1 MVEKGVGEKIIK
13 RWNWGAIGVV
23 SLVIFV
29 SLVSRAQPEVQKDS
43 SDIQLRASCVDAE
56 CHANYREAKY
66 VHSPV
71 VLKACN
77 VCHVTVEDR
86 HVFKLVATDE
96 KLCTF
101 CHKLKL
107 KNFVHEPIAKGE
119 CLKCHDSHSS
129 EFPFLV
135 KVDPGKELCFTCHE
149 KTEKFQGKKY
159 THAPAE
165 EGACILCH
173 VNHSSWNK
181 NLLIRGGREL
191 CIFCHKKEFDAM
203 LKMRHV
209 HKPVIEEDCQKCHD
223 PHGSNNPMMITKS
236 EPEFCYDCHEDI
248 ANIIKNSANVHEAT
262 IVGKSCSNCHA
273 AHASSLPRLLAKP
286 MYDVCLSCHNEKI
299 KGRDGTMLGNIA
311 KLMEDNPFKHGPIQ
325 QNNCIACHSPHGSNI
340 FRRLVSYFP
349 EEFYAPFDL
358 KEYNL
363 CFQCHPKDTFLE
375 ERTTALTN
383 FRDGDLNLHFLHV
396 NKEEKGR
403 TCRACHEIHASK
415 QKAHVRAE
423 VPYGNWEFP
432 LVFKAN
438 ADGGTCAAG
447 CHDEEKY
454 GRKYKKIETLK
465 KTNSSEGKE
474 EK

>member
-1 MVEKGVGEKIIK
+1 MIREVLKEKIL
-13 RWNWGAIGVV
+13 RQRNWGAIGIVLLVV
-23 SLVIFV
+23 FASLATRGQIE
-29 SLVSRAQPEVQKDS
+29 AQNNT
-43 SDIQLRASCVDAE
+43 SDIQLRASCVDVE
-56 CHANYREAKY
+56 CHTNYGESKY

-86 HVFKLVATDE
+86 HVFNLVATGE
-96 KLCTF
+96 ELCTF
-101 CHKLKL
+101 CHKMKF
-107 KNFVHEPIAKGE
+107 KNFVHEPVAKGE

-135 KVDPGKELCFTCHE
+135 KTDPSKDLCFTCHE
-149 KTEKFQGKKY
+149 KAEIFLGKKY
-159 THAPAE
+159 FHAPAE

-173 VNHSSWNK
+173 ENHSSWNSK
-181 NLLIRGGREL
+181 LLIREGNNL
-191 CIFCHKKEFDAM
+191 CLLCHKKEFETFM
-203 LKMRHV
+203 KMRHV
-209 HKPVIEEDCQKCHD
+209 HKPVIEEGCQKCHD
-223 PHGSNNPMMITKS
+223 PHGSNNPMMIIKS
-236 EPEFCYDCHEDI
+236 EPELCYDCHEDI
-248 ANIIKNSANVHEAT
+248 AKIIEDSGHVHEA
-262 IVGKSCSNCHA
+262 IVIGDSCSNCHA
-273 AHASSLPRLLAKP
+273 AHASPLPRLLEKP
-286 MYDVCLSCHNEKI
+286 MLGVCLSCHNKRI
-299 KGRDGTMLGNIA
+299 KAHDGTMLENIA
-311 KLMEDNPFKHGPIQ
+311 KLMEENPFKHGPIK
-325 QNNCIACHSPHGSNI
+325 QNNCTACHSPHASNI
-340 FRRLVSYFP
+340 FRRLVTYFP
-349 EEFYAPFDL
+349 EEFYAPFNL

-415 QKAHVRAE
+415 QKAHVRSA

-447 CHDEEKY
+447 CHDEKKY
-454 GRKYKKIETLK
+454 SRKYKKFEPLKETI
-465 KTNSSEGKE
+465 SIKE
-474 EK
+474 R

>member
-1 MVEKGVGEKIIK
+1 MSKDVLNGNILK
-13 RWNWGAIGVV
+13 RGNWGAMLVV
-23 SLVIFV
+23 LLVTVISFV
-29 SLVSRAQPEVQKDS
+29 SKGQLEAQKDT

-56 CHANYREAKY
+56 CHISYSEAKY

-77 VCHVTVEDR
+77 VCHLTVENR
-86 HVFKLVATDE
+86 HEFKLVATGKE
-96 KLCTF
+96 LCTF
-101 CHKLKL
+101 CHKMKL
-107 KNFVHEPIAKGE
+107 KTFVHEPVTKGE

-135 KVDPGKELCFTCHE
+135 KMDPSKKLCFTCHE
-149 KTEKFQGKKY
+149 KSEKFEGKKY
-159 THAPAE
+159 SHAPAE

-173 VNHSSWNK
+173 VYHSSWNNK
-181 NLLIRGGREL
+181 LLIREGNNL
-191 CIFCHKKEFDAM
+191 CLSCHKQEFEEY

-209 HKPVIEEDCQKCHD
+209 HKPVIEDGCQKCHD
-223 PHGSNNPMMITKS
+223 PHGSNNPMIIYKD

-248 ANIIKNSANVHEAT
+248 EKIIKGSGHSHEAA
-262 IVGKSCSNCHA
+262 IIGDSCSNCHA
-273 AHASSLPRLLAKP
+273 AHGSTLPRLLQKP
-286 MYDVCLSCHNEKI
+286 MIDVCLSCHNERL
-299 KGRDGTMLGNIA
+299 KGNDGTVLDNIA
-311 KLMEDNPFKHGPIQ
+311 KQMEDNPFKHGPIK

-340 FRRLVSYFP
+340 FRRLVTYFP

-383 FRDGDLNLHFLHV
+383 FRDSDLNLHFLHV

-415 QKAHVRAE
+415 QKAHIRAQ

-432 LVFKAN
+432 LVFRAD

-447 CHDEEKY
+447 CHDEKKY
-454 GRKYKKIETLK
+454 SRKYRKIEPLK
-465 KTNSSEGKE
+465 ETISIKEGTN
-474 EK
+474 